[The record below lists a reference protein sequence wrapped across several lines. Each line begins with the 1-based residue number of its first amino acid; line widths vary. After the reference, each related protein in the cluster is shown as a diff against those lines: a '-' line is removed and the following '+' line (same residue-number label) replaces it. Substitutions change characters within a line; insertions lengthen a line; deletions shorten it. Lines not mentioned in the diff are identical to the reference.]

1 MSGNDK
7 KNQSIDE
14 VVRQVTDAVK
24 PYVDKAMP
32 YLEMAKEKAEPTLK
46 TVMDK
51 AEPTLKTV
59 MDKAEP
65 TLRKAKEKAEP
76 KIREAR
82 KKAEPVID
90 EVKTRASKASVKTE
104 VFLQFGDY
112 EMRIDDIIDKARED
126 YLSRGGTLR
135 SLKSLRVY
143 VKPEDHAA
151 YYVANHDETG
161 RVSL

>member
-1 MSGNDK
+1 MSANNK
-7 KNQSIDE
+7 KNQSIDD
-14 VVRQVTDAVK
+14 VVKQVTDAVM

-32 YLEMAKEKAEPTLK
+32 YIEKAKETAEPYVREAREKAGPALK
-46 TVMDK
+46 K
-51 AEPTLKTV
+51 A
-59 MDKAEP
+59 
-65 TLRKAKEKAEP
+65 REKAEP
-76 KIREAR
+76 KLQRAKE
-82 KKAEPVID
+82 KAEPVID
-90 EVKTRASKASVKTE
+90 EMKTRASKASVKTE

-112 EMRIDDIIDKARED
+112 EMRIDDIIDKTRED

-135 SLKSLRVY
+135 GLRSLRVY

>member
-32 YLEMAKEKAEPTLK
+32 YIEMAKEKAEPTLK
-46 TVMDK
+46 SVKEK
-51 AEPTLKTV
+51 AEPTLK
-59 MDKAEP
+59 
-65 TLRKAKEKAEP
+65 KAKEKAEP

-90 EVKTRASKASVKTE
+90 EMKTRASKASVKTE

-112 EMRIDDIIDKARED
+112 EMRIDDIIDKTCED

-135 SLKSLRVY
+135 GLRSLRVY